1 MNEEN
6 TMREEYDFSG
16 AVKNTLAL
24 LKNDNQKTEPQKETA
39 EKRQVEKQT
48 LNRAQRRAQEK
59 RLRALAK
66 KIERREGLGK
76 SSKDLTPEE
85 LLAVKLN
92 MLEKLKAENAKFD
105 AMKEKESKNEND

>member
-6 TMREEYDFSG
+6 TMHKEYDFSG
-16 AVKNTLAL
+16 ATKSMLSL
-24 LKNDNQKTEPQKETA
+24 LKNDKQKTEPQNE
-39 EKRQVEKQT
+39 QQI

-92 MLEKLKAENAKFD
+92 ILKKLKAENAKFD
-105 AMKEKESKNEND
+105 AMKKKESRNEND